1 MYDKVICCEF
11 QDSSQ
16 KKTRIRGIEI
26 TFGLIVE
33 KQIVKKVKR
42 ATRSLCVIGRL

>member
-1 MYDKVICCEF
+1 MYVKVICCELKIVR
-11 QDSSQ
+11 
-16 KKTRIRGIEI
+16 KKRAGIEI

-42 ATRSLCVIGRL
+42 AKRSLCVIGTR